1 MCSSTGISKCYE
13 FSSKPGGDGMSDRE
27 MELTSTEVNLAG
39 MVSCMLL
46 APHSTVHAWHSGS
59 SSRWSK
65 EGAPCKISEASVDV
79 LPFRWGNASVM
90 PHQTH
95 AHRFCFVPSLKK
107 KMF

>member
-1 MCSSTGISKCYE
+1 
-13 FSSKPGGDGMSDRE
+13 MSDRE

-59 SSRWSK
+59 SSPWSK

-95 AHRFCFVPSLKK
+95 AHHFCFVPSLKK
-107 KMF
+107 KNVLDKVCLKLLVPRNSAGL